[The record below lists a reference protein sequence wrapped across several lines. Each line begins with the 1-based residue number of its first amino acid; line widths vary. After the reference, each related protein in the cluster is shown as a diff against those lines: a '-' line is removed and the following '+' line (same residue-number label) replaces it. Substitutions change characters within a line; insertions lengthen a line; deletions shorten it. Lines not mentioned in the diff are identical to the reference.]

1 MQTVRAAISPRLTIG
16 LRNTMTAN
24 IIFEKGYKEG
34 ASSSIKK
41 TLSDIELILE
51 GEELINSGEM
61 RTELRDKI
69 LVSLTE
75 LSTRWYKKG
84 FNRGHKECFS
94 HLEKHEEFPMTI
106 RKTLKREFLPNNQAV
121 VKLKS
126 TLKPEYTQKVEDSI
140 YKKAN
145 S

>member
-1 MQTVRAAISPRLTIG
+1 MLI
-16 LRNTMTAN
+16 
-24 IIFEKGYKEG
+24 Y
-34 ASSSIKK
+34 KK

-51 GEELINSGEM
+51 GEELINSSEM

-69 LVSLTE
+69 LASLTE

-94 HLEKHEEFPMTI
+94 HLEKQEEFPMTI
-106 RKTLKREFLPNNQAV
+106 RKTLKREFLPNSQAV

-126 TLKPEYTQKVEDSI
+126 TLKPEYTESGRF
-140 YKKAN
+140 N
-145 S
+145 L